1 MLVSDITHFQIE
13 LKMTPVI
20 IRSNESVIL
29 KHGEYSPARRYEQCK
44 DTIVID
50 PLVREGLG
58 GGSSSH
64 AFRITTQSHYC
75 VFVGVPSSHLRRITD
90 DHWSSIIVGY
100 SISALQSDKVLLS
113 VPFYNSLSQLPSF
126 K

>member
-50 PLVREGLG
+50 PLVREGL
-58 GGSSSH
+58 
-64 AFRITTQSHYC
+64 